1 MSKRNIYYFI
11 SLGSNDVNTLRAT
24 KVYEI
29 SLFELI
35 IRLKRNIFKTIT
47 YFAGILTPTFLLNK

>member
-11 SLGSNDVNTLRAT
+11 RLGSNDVNTLRTT

-35 IRLKRNIFKTIT
+35 IRL
-47 YFAGILTPTFLLNK
+47 YLY

>member
-35 IRLKRNIFKTIT
+35 IRL
-47 YFAGILTPTFLLNK
+47 YLY